1 MLSVLATNL
10 LDVLHTIDLHTIDL
24 LKAPQTCSTIPG
36 WLYAYIDADKDF
48 LLHTSQATEALKIT
62 SKALVNFGVM
72 DGIIPEPSGGA
83 HADPMAAFPAIKTA
97 ITDLWAE

>member
-1 MLSVLATNL
+1 MLHDPGPTQASCCRSPKTL
-10 LDVLHTIDLHTIDL
+10 LIV
-24 LKAPQTCSTIPG
+24 
-36 WLYAYIDADKDF
+36 
-48 LLHTSQATEALKIT
+48 SQATEALKIT
-62 SKALVNFGVM
+62 SKALVDFGVM

>member
-1 MLSVLATNL
+1 MRGQKAFGMVRKMVQTP
-10 LDVLHTIDLHTIDL
+10 
-24 LKAPQTCSTIPG
+24 KAPP
-36 WLYAYIDADKDF
+36 
-48 LLHTSQATEALKIT
+48 HTSQATEALKIT

-72 DGIIPEPSGGA
+72 DGVIPEPSGGA

>member
-1 MLSVLATNL
+1 L
-10 LDVLHTIDLHTIDL
+10 LIV
-24 LKAPQTCSTIPG
+24 
-36 WLYAYIDADKDF
+36 
-48 LLHTSQATEALKIT
+48 SQATEALKIT
-62 SKALVNFGVM
+62 SKALVDFGVM